1 MTSHP
6 ARGGLVRRLGDRRR
20 SAVLL
25 AAAAA
30 LCVLTSG
37 CALRASAGRSGQ
49 PPNVAKMPH
58 STLGALLFAPP
69 QASTSV
75 ALDQPVLVQ
84 TPYSDARL
92 QAVTVTDADGVVLH
106 GSLSQRTFALAGG
119 LRPDSH
125 YTVTATVA
133 LPQDGA
139 SPGAVAQQTQVVTFS
154 TVTTPQ
160 ILSVTPTA
168 LAPAQPAV
176 VMLDTPASDV
186 QVQGP
191 ARAQLNPGGM
201 SVSLYPQGYQ
211 PGVAYPVTVTLTSLA
226 GTAGLG
232 HGIRLVALGGP
243 KLSGSPSQGATNL
256 GVGIPLVVT
265 VSKPP
270 ADPAAFAAR
279 LSVESDVTPTVAT
292 PPIGALPGLA
302 GSLPGGVCQAY
313 APAPQAGGTIP
324 TAAKWI
330 SSTRL
335 QLTPKTPDGYWPP
348 DATVR
353 VTGTVDGLAAT
364 DGSQFTGGY
373 ASSFQ
378 TADKRVIDVDLSSQ
392 TLTACRNGVQ
402 ANQFL
407 VSTGQ
412 QGKETARGTFTIYE
426 RILSAEMKGGGV
438 GPSAPGY
445 YDVKNVPYTQ
455 YFNGGDALHGAWWH
469 NNFGHPM
476 SHGCVNVS
484 TPTHNASWP
493 NAAADAEY
501 LWNFDN
507 VGDPVIVHGTTP

>member
-6 ARGGLVRRLGDRRR
+6 APGGLVRGLGGRRR
-20 SAVLL
+20 SAALL
-25 AAAAA
+25 ATAAA
-30 LCVLTSG
+30 LCVLASG
-37 CALRASAGRSGQ
+37 CALRAAANRSGQ
-49 PPNVAKMPH
+49 PPNVAKMAH

-69 QASTSV
+69 QASTNV

-92 QAVTVTDADGVVLH
+92 QGVTVTDGAGTPLH
-106 GSLSQRTFALAGG
+106 GSLSQRTFSLGGG
-119 LRPDSH
+119 LQPDTR

-133 LPQDGA
+133 LPQDGG
-139 SPGAVAQQTQVVTFS
+139 SPGATTQQTQVLHFS
-154 TVTTPQ
+154 TVTSPQ
-160 ILSVTPTA
+160 ILSVSPTA

-176 VMLDTPASDV
+176 VELDTPASDV

-201 SVSLYPQGYQ
+201 SVSLYPVGYQ
-211 PGVAYPVTVTLTSLA
+211 PGAAYPVTVTLTSLD
-226 GTAGLG
+226 GTVGAG
-232 HGIRLVALGGP
+232 HGVRLAALGGP
-243 KLSGSPSQGATNL
+243 RLSASPAQGATNM

-265 VSKPP
+265 LTKPP
-270 ADPAAFAAR
+270 ANPAAFAAR
-279 LSVESDVTPTVAT
+279 LSVESDVTPTVVLPAL
-292 PPIGALPGLA
+292 GALPGLDP
-302 GSLPGGVCQAY
+302 SQPGGVCQAY
-313 APAPQAGGTIP
+313 APVPQTGGTLP
-324 TAAKWI
+324 TT
-330 SSTRL
+330 TRWLSPTKL
-335 QLTPKTPDGYWPP
+335 QFSPKTPDGYWPP

-353 VTGTVDGLAAT
+353 ITGTVEGLAAV
-364 DGSQFTGGY
+364 DGSQFTGNY
-373 ASSFQ
+373 VSSFQ
-378 TADKRVIDVDLSSQ
+378 TADKRVIDVNLSSQ

-412 QGKETARGTFTIYE
+412 LGKETAPGAFTIYE

-493 NAAADAEY
+493 HAAPDAEY

-507 VGDPVIVHGTTP
+507 LGDAVIVHGTTP